1 MSHAT
6 AIESALQSMNEDL
19 EQIVYGRRQAVKE
32 REILGILTLMAC
44 IRTRALESGWDGQ
57 CDTDLNEAQ
66 TLLRNMTI

>member
-32 REILGILTLMAC
+32 REILGILPLMAC
-44 IRTRALESGWDGQ
+44 I
-57 CDTDLNEAQ
+57 
-66 TLLRNMTI
+66 